1 MGPVGDAQ
9 GGWVGVYAISNHPV
23 ENTAAC
29 RQPIAGQEPHD
40 ARVSV
45 VELGG
50 AGGGDERLQ
59 GPAPSSRAGPGLT
72 GSMALKRW
80 VMKVAPL
87 CTASSAVPRS
97 ATECPVGTQ
106 TQLWEPRQTP

>member
-29 RQPIAGQEPHD
+29 RQLIAGQEPHD
-40 ARVSV
+40 ARVAV

-50 AGGGDERLQ
+50 AGGGDE
-59 GPAPSSRAGPGLT
+59 
-72 GSMALKRW
+72 
-80 VMKVAPL
+80 
-87 CTASSAVPRS
+87 
-97 ATECPVGTQ
+97 
-106 TQLWEPRQTP
+106 